1 MDKLKN
7 NLFVP
12 GVALVVLL
20 LLGGGYLLVFVPT
33 GELDANS
40 TKLTTA
46 ERKLGRLLKSK
57 VLPTKEYVRKITTA
71 QAEME

>member
-20 LLGGGYLLVFVPT
+20 LLGGGYLLIFVPK

-40 TKLTTA
+40 RKLTSA
-46 ERKLGRLLKSK
+46 EKKLSRLLKSL
-57 VLPTKEYVRKITTA
+57 VLPT
-71 QAEME
+71 